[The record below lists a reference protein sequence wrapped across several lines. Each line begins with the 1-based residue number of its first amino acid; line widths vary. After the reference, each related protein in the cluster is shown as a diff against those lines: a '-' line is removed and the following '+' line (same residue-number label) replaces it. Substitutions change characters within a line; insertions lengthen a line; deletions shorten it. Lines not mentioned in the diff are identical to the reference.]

1 MTHRGRGCLEVNP
14 SQNPFF
20 QTTSSEIGAKIAN
33 PNLGLEQDQ
42 AEDLEQKEGYQLA
55 SDSGMTETEKVKK
68 PEEEF
73 DFSFLY
79 QRASDVIGAKQQLKP
94 NKMAASMEHHVVRPK
109 RVSPKDFV
117 STQTNNQVPSDINT
131 VINSY
136 KHEPKMEDPRYTT
149 AANEFGLKRPTQATY
164 VAERLS
170 RPQGFSNGFNGVK
183 PKNSSLNTTLSKST
197 VHKQLDPQF
206 M

>member
-1 MTHRGRGCLEVNP
+1 MAHRGRGCLEVNP

-20 QTTSSEIGAKIAN
+20 QTTASEIGANIVDSYKKQGEQEDR
-33 PNLGLEQDQ
+33 NLVDVEH
-42 AEDLEQKEGYQLA
+42 
-55 SDSGMTETEKVKK
+55 DSGMAETDKVKS

-79 QRASDVIGAKQQLKP
+79 ARASDVIGSKQSLKP
-94 NKMAASMEHHVVRPK
+94 NKMATSMESHTVRPK
-109 RVSPKDFV
+109 RISPQEFV
-117 STQTNNQVPSDINT
+117 STQHREQVKSDIDT

-136 KHEPKMEDPRYTT
+136 NHAPKVEDPRYTT
-149 AANEFGLKRPTQATY
+149 AANEFGFKRPTQATY
-164 VAERLS
+164 VTERLS
-170 RPQGFSNGFNGVK
+170 RPQGFSNGFNGIK
-183 PKNSSLNTTLSKST
+183 PKNSSLNTTLSKSN

>member
-1 MTHRGRGCLEVNP
+1 LEVNP

-20 QTTSSEIGAKIAN
+20 QTTASGIGAKIVN
-33 PNLGLEQDQ
+33 PNLGREQD
-42 AEDLEQKEGYQLA
+42 ENYQLA
-55 SDSGMTETEKVKK
+55 NEPDSDMTETGKVKK

-79 QRASDVIGAKQQLKP
+79 TRASDVIGSKQNLKP
-94 NKMAASMEHHVVRPK
+94 NKMASSMEHHVVRPK
-109 RVSPKDFV
+109 RISPQEFV
-117 STQTNNQVPSDINT
+117 STQNSGQVKCDIDA

-136 KHEPKMEDPRYTT
+136 KHEPKVEDPRYTT
-149 AANEFGLKRPTQATY
+149 AANDFGLKRPTQATY
-164 VAERLS
+164 VADRLS

-183 PKNSSLNTTLSKST
+183 PKNSSLNTTVSKST

>member
-1 MTHRGRGCLEVNP
+1 MEVNP
-14 SQNPFF
+14 SKNPFF
-20 QTTSSEIGAKIAN
+20 QTTASQIGANIVNPPLAN
-33 PNLGLEQDQ
+33 REHD
-42 AEDLEQKEGYQLA
+42 EDEDYQFA
-55 SDSGMTETEKVKK
+55 NEEPDSGMTETEKVQK

-79 QRASDVIGAKQQLKP
+79 TRASDVIGSKQKLKP
-94 NKMAASMEHHVVRPK
+94 NKMAASMESHVVRPK
-109 RVSPKDFV
+109 RISPKEFV
-117 STQTNNQVPSDINT
+117 STQSSTQCKPDIET

-136 KHEPKMEDPRYTT
+136 NHAPKVEDPRYTT
-149 AANEFGLKRPTQATY
+149 TANEHGFKRPTQATY

-183 PKNSSLNTTLSKST
+183 PKNSSLNTTLSKSN

>member
-14 SQNPFF
+14 SENPFF
-20 QTTSSEIGAKIAN
+20 QTTSSQIGANIVN
-33 PNLGLEQDQ
+33 PPVVQEKDEQD
-42 AEDLEQKEGYQLA
+42 DFMLA
-55 SDSGMTETEKVKK
+55 NASQSMTETEKVQK

-79 QRASDVIGAKQQLKP
+79 TRASDVIGSKQNLKP
-94 NKMAASMEHHVVRPK
+94 NKMASSMETHVVRPK
-109 RVSPKDFV
+109 RISPKEFV
-117 STQTNNQVPSDINT
+117 STQNASQVKADIET
-131 VINSY
+131 VISSY
-136 KHEPKMEDPRYTT
+136 KHEPKEEDPRYTT
-149 AANEFGLKRPTQATY
+149 TANEHGFKRPTQATY

-183 PKNSSLNTTLSKST
+183 PKNSSLNTTLSKSN

>member
-1 MTHRGRGCLEVNP
+1 LEVNP
-14 SQNPFF
+14 SENPFF
-20 QTTSSEIGAKIAN
+20 QTTSSQIGANIVN
-33 PNLGLEQDQ
+33 PPVVQEKDEQD
-42 AEDLEQKEGYQLA
+42 DFMLA
-55 SDSGMTETEKVKK
+55 NASQSMTETEKVQK

-79 QRASDVIGAKQQLKP
+79 TRASDVIGSKQNLKP
-94 NKMAASMEHHVVRPK
+94 NKMASSMETHVVRPK
-109 RVSPKDFV
+109 RISPKEFV
-117 STQTNNQVPSDINT
+117 STQNASQVKADIET
-131 VINSY
+131 VISSY
-136 KHEPKMEDPRYTT
+136 KHEPKEEDPRYTT
-149 AANEFGLKRPTQATY
+149 TANEHGFKRPTQATY

-183 PKNSSLNTTLSKST
+183 PKNSSLNTTLSKSN

>member
-1 MTHRGRGCLEVNP
+1 LEVNP

-20 QTTSSEIGAKIAN
+20 QTTSSQIGAKIVN
-33 PNLGLEQDQ
+33 PNFGQ
-42 AEDLEQKEGYQLA
+42 EDERDENENFQLA
-55 SDSGMTETEKVKK
+55 SEEPADSGMTETEKVKK
-68 PEEEF
+68 AEDEF

-79 QRASDVIGAKQQLKP
+79 TRASDVIGSKQNLKP
-94 NKMAASMEHHVVRPK
+94 NKMASSMESHVVRPN
-109 RVSPKDFV
+109 RISPSEFV
-117 STQTNNQVPSDINT
+117 STQQSRQVPSDINS
-131 VINSY
+131 IIQSY
-136 KHEPKMEDPRYTT
+136 KHEPKVEDPRYTT
-149 AANEFGLKRPTQATY
+149 AANEHGLKRPTQATY
-164 VAERLS
+164 VADRLS